1 MTVQTLFQ
9 ALEMASAKTEMYATG
24 TYDFGSPP
32 GVGTRTQYNSYQS
45 SYGFQTQG
53 PLGDDSVWYFFYR
66 TRPRLEE
73 PKTCRIYHLAPYLE
87 TYKVED
93 ITTAIQTGWK
103 MLGEKDPPTVSYHKD
118 TKLLITVGEAY
129 KLQLIDEVLRQLS
142 NPTPKSDARP
152 LRPRPAATEKPAKGE

>member
-1 MTVQTLFQ
+1 VPALFQ
-9 ALEMASAKTEMYATG
+9 ALEMASTKMELVATG
-24 TYDFGSPP
+24 IYGYGIGP
-32 GVGTRTQYNSYQS
+32 GVGAQTQYGQSVS

-53 PLGDDSVWYFFYR
+53 PHRDDSIWSFFYR
-66 TRPRLEE
+66 TQPRVEV

-103 MLGEKDPPTVSYHKD
+103 MLGEKNPPTVSYHKD
-118 TKLLITVGEAY
+118 TKLLISVGEAN

-142 NPTPKSDARP
+142 NPTPKSDTKP
-152 LRPRPAATEKPAKGE
+152 SQPKAAAEKPAKGE